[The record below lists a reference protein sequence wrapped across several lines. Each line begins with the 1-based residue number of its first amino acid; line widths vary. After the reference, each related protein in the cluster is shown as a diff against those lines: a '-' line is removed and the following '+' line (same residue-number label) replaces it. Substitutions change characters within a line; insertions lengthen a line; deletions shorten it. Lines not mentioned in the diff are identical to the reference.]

1 MTRTRSVTSTEPGAE
16 PATGRLVPP
25 AEHPRDGQGDHAE
38 TPKPTGA
45 PAQATLSPGAGLPQ
59 LTRILGTVVAP
70 TTLLTSLLFYF
81 GWSHAYWFFYY
92 FGVNSTLLGL
102 TNRDYVQR
110 SLDGL
115 FVPMLVVAGAGLLIL
130 WGHAMLRTRLAA
142 GSRPRVVRILVPAM
156 AVVGLVLAAGGLWS
170 VFTPTLL
177 NRHLVAAPLSLGFGV
192 LLLVYTF
199 HLWRLLTATDEN
211 AGRAV
216 GSQWAAVAE
225 WAAVFVLVGLSL
237 FWAANDY
244 SAAVGRSRARQVVAE
259 LPTYPNAV
267 VYSERS
273 LSLHAPGVRETRC
286 HDPNAAYRFRYD
298 GLKLV
303 LQSGDQYLFLPEGW
317 SPSNGVAIL
326 MPRNASLRLEFIP
339 EAASGTIQ
347 RPAC

>member
-1 MTRTRSVTSTEPGAE
+1 MTATKPGAE
-16 PATGRLVPP
+16 PATGTLVPP
-25 AEHPRDGQGDHAE
+25 AEHPPDQHGDGAQA
-38 TPKPTGA
+38 PQPTGA
-45 PAQATLSPGAGLPQ
+45 PGPAGGDPAAGLPQ
-59 LTRILGTVVAP
+59 LTRILGTIVAP

-81 GWSHAYWFFYY
+81 GSSHAFWFFNY

-102 TNRDYVQR
+102 TTRDYVKR

-115 FVPMLVVAGAGLLIL
+115 FVPMVVVACAGLLFL

-142 GSRPRVVRILVPAM
+142 GSRPRVLQVLVPAM
-156 AVVGLVLAAGGLWS
+156 AAVGLVLGAAGLWS
-170 VFTPTLL
+170 VFTPTPLT
-177 NRHLVAAPLSLGFGV
+177 RHLVTAPLSLAFGV
-192 LLLVYTF
+192 LLLVYAV
-199 HLWRLLTATDEN
+199 HLWRLLTATDEK
-211 AGRAV
+211 AGRAA
-216 GSQWAAVAE
+216 GPQWAAVAE

-259 LPTYPNAV
+259 LPTYPSAV

-317 SPSNGVAIL
+317 SPSNGVALL

-339 EAASGTIQ
+339 ATARRAIQ
-347 RPAC
+347 PPAC

>member
-1 MTRTRSVTSTEPGAE
+1 VATTQAPAE
-16 PATGRLVPP
+16 PVTGTRLPP
-25 AEHPRDGQGDHAE
+25 AEHPPDQHGKDTEDTKAPQ
-38 TPKPTGA
+38 PTGA
-45 PAQATLSPGAGLPQ
+45 PRPAGEPPPAGLPQ
-59 LTRILGTVVAP
+59 LTRILGTVIAP

-81 GWSHAYWFFYY
+81 GWSHAYWFFDY

-102 TNRDYVQR
+102 TTRDYVQR

-115 FVPMLVVAGAGLLIL
+115 FVPMTVVACAGLLVL
-130 WGHAMLRTRLAA
+130 WGHAMLRARLAA
-142 GSRPRVVRILVPAM
+142 GSRPRVLRILVPAM
-156 AVVGLVLAAGGLWS
+156 AVAGLVLAAGGLWS
-170 VFTPTLL
+170 VFATTPL
-177 NRHLVAAPLSLGFGV
+177 NQHLVAAPLSLAFGV
-192 LLLVYTF
+192 LLLVYTV
-199 HLWRLLTATDEN
+199 HLWRWLTAAKEQ
-211 AGRAV
+211 AGHAT
-216 GSQWAAVAE
+216 GPQWAAVAE

-244 SAAVGRSRARQVVAE
+244 SAAVGRSRARQAVAE
-259 LPTYPNAV
+259 LPTYPSAV

-273 LSLHAPGVRETRC
+273 LSLHAPGIRETRC
-286 HDPNAAYRFRYD
+286 HDPEAAYRFRYD

-339 EAASGTIQ
+339 AAARGTIQ